1 MYHYFHTH
9 TQKKNAFKDTGV
21 VQMARNEA
29 DKNEGVTNTYQ
40 TQE

>member
-1 MYHYFHTH
+1 MYDYFHTH
-9 TQKKNAFKDTGV
+9 NKKNAFKDTGV